1 MQFEVN
7 QEPECIKQII
17 QENEKNACMLH
28 LTNQQR
34 EGLFTNA
41 IIAYEQLNKRA
52 EKIIVK
58 IAIKEWSTE
67 TRKYAKK

>member
-28 LTNQQR
+28 LANQQS

-41 IIAYEQLNKRA
+41 VIAYEQLNKRA

-67 TRKYAKK
+67 TRQYAKK